1 MNGANSTRDQNAHD
15 RWWFDHRSWVLAA
28 IGLVLVASGC
38 VHLAVWAVLGGP
50 WEGPITWR
58 KPILFG
64 ISGGVTAISLGWA
77 WSRLPFRRGDIWL
90 AAATAWALLI
100 EVVLIDLQRWRG
112 VASHFNRE
120 TRLDSLLYDLMGGL
134 ILFVTVVIVDLT
146 IRFVWQRSAIAGD
159 MLLAARAGLLFL
171 AISCVLGIWAS
182 VHGDMRATTGLS
194 PETFGAAG
202 VTKFP
207 HGMALHAIQWLPM
220 LAWASRRT
228 GLEDRVRWRL
238 VAVATVGTT
247 LLLAYALTQTLG
259 GRGRFDTTAVG
270 ATILVIAAVCLVVP
284 TMITAAAWM
293 TFPRTASPTR

>member
-1 MNGANSTRDQNAHD
+1 MKNVANSTPDQNAHD
-15 RWWFDHRSWVLAA
+15 RWWLDHRSWLLAA

-120 TRLDSLLYDLMGGL
+120 TRIDSLLYDLMGYL

-146 IRFVWQRSAIAGD
+146 IRFVWQRAAVAAD

-182 VHGDMRATTGLS
+182 AHGDMRAAAGLS

-220 LAWASRRT
+220 LAWAASRT
-228 GLEDRVRWRL
+228 GLTDSTRWRL
-238 VAVATVGTT
+238 VAMATFGTA
-247 LLLAYALTQTLG
+247 LLLAYALTQTLT
-259 GRGRFDTTAVG
+259 GRGRFDATPVGTT
-270 ATILVIAAVCLVVP
+270 IIAMGAVCLVVP
-284 TMITAAAWM
+284 MVIAAAAWM
-293 TFPRTASPTR
+293 TSSTDS

>member
-1 MNGANSTRDQNAHD
+1 M
-15 RWWFDHRSWVLAA
+15 
-28 IGLVLVASGC
+28 
-38 VHLAVWAVLGGP
+38 WAVLGGP
-50 WEGPITWR
+50 WDGPITWR

-77 WSRLPFRRGDIWL
+77 WSHVPFRRGDTWL

-100 EVVLIDLQRWRG
+100 EVLLIDLQRWRG

-120 TRLDSLLYDLMGGL
+120 TGLDSLLYDLMGGL
-134 ILFVTVVIVDLT
+134 ILFVTAVIVDLT
-146 IRFVWQRSAIAGD
+146 IRFAWQRADVTGD

-182 VHGDMRATTGLS
+182 VHGDVRAAAGLP

-220 LAWASRRT
+220 LAWASRRA
-228 GLEDRVRWRL
+228 GLADRVRWRL
-238 VAVATVGTT
+238 VAVATVGTA
-247 LLLAYALTQTLG
+247 LLLAYALAQTLE
-259 GRGRFDTTAVG
+259 GRARFDAPP
-270 ATILVIAAVCLVVP
+270 AIAAVFAIGIACLAVP
-284 TMITAAAWM
+284 VIVTALSW
-293 TFPRTASPTR
+293 TTSSRDI

>member
-1 MNGANSTRDQNAHD
+1 MKNVANSTPDQNAHD
-15 RWWFDHRSWVLAA
+15 RWWLDHRSWLLAA

-100 EVVLIDLQRWRG
+100 EVVLVDLQRWRG

-120 TRLDSLLYDLMGGL
+120 TQLDSLLYDLMGYL

-146 IRFVWQRSAIAGD
+146 IRFVWQRAAVAAD

-182 VHGDMRATTGLS
+182 AHGDMRAAAGLS

-220 LAWASRRT
+220 LAWAASRT
-228 GLEDRVRWRL
+228 GLTDSTRWRL
-238 VAVATVGTT
+238 VAMATVGTA
-247 LLLAYALTQTLG
+247 LLLAYALTQTLT
-259 GRGRFDTTAVG
+259 GRGRFDATPVGTT
-270 ATILVIAAVCLVVP
+270 IIAMGAVCLVVP
-284 TMITAAAWM
+284 MVIAAAAWM
-293 TFPRTASPTR
+293 TSSTDS

>member
-1 MNGANSTRDQNAHD
+1 MKNVANSTPDQNAHD
-15 RWWFDHRSWVLAA
+15 RWWLDHRSWLLAA

-120 TRLDSLLYDLMGGL
+120 TRIDSLLYDLMGYL

-146 IRFVWQRSAIAGD
+146 IRFVWQRAAVAAD

-182 VHGDMRATTGLS
+182 AHGDMRAAAGLS

-220 LAWASRRT
+220 LAWAASRT
-228 GLEDRVRWRL
+228 GLTDSTRWRL
-238 VAVATVGTT
+238 VAMATVGTA
-247 LLLAYALTQTLG
+247 LLLAYALTQTLT
-259 GRGRFDTTAVG
+259 GRGRFDATPVGTT
-270 ATILVIAAVCLVVP
+270 IIAMGAVCLVVP
-284 TMITAAAWM
+284 MVIAAAAWM
-293 TFPRTASPTR
+293 TSSTDS